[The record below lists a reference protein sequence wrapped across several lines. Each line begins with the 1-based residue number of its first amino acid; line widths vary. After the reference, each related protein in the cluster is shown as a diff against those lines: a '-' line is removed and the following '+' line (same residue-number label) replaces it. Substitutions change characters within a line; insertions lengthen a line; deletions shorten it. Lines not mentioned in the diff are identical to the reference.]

1 MLGVTFF
8 SGPNLGARSGA
19 HALAVSGHNRCASH
33 HTATACDGGRVVWS
47 NVGNVA
53 AIGHGAPLR
62 ACEGTAGTLARCLR
76 SWLGCG
82 YTAPSPPTKPMRCRL
97 AGVSKP
103 RSRFW
108 YAFLTAPRNNNPPP
122 LLRPLR
128 WSFSRRGLAT
138 CRPSS
143 SCHLLRRV
151 AHVRVCAAYSQWSS
165 VSREHPPRRL
175 ARQTSPAAAVTSPRI
190 VINYKKNRILCGLRL
205 VLGLFLALLLVIF
218 KNRKTP
224 RFDACQKR
232 WRCVPGSTV
241 TEC

>member
-1 MLGVTFF
+1 MRGVTFF
-8 SGPNLGARSGA
+8 FGAEPGGQVGRARAGRVGPFPLRI
-19 HALAVSGHNRCASH
+19 ASH
-33 HTATACDGGRVVWS
+33 GHRMRLRPRWLS

-53 AIGHGAPLR
+53 ATWNGAPLR

-76 SWLGCG
+76 SWIGCG
-82 YTAPSPPTKPMRCRL
+82 YTAPSPPAMPMRRRL

-108 YAFLTAPRNNNPPP
+108 YASLTAPRNDSPPP

-128 WSFSRRGLAT
+128 RSLSARGFAT
-138 CRPSS
+138 CRPGS

-190 VINYKKNRILCGLRL
+190 TI
-205 VLGLFLALLLVIF
+205 
-218 KNRKTP
+218 
-224 RFDACQKR
+224 
-232 WRCVPGSTV
+232 
-241 TEC
+241 

>member
-1 MLGVTFF
+1 L
-8 SGPNLGARSGA
+8 GPNLGARSGA
-19 HALAVSGHNRCASH
+19 HALAVSVCYRCASH
-33 HTATACDGGRVVWS
+33 RTATACDGGRVVRS
-47 NVGNVA
+47 NAGNVA

-82 YTAPSPPTKPMRCRL
+82 YTAPSPPAMQMRCRL

-103 RSRFW
+103 RSRIW
-108 YAFLTAPRNNNPPP
+108 YASLTAPRNDSPPP

-128 WSFSRRGLAT
+128 RSLSARGFAT

-165 VSREHPPRRL
+165 VSGEHPPRRL

-190 VINYKKNRILCGLRL
+190 VINYKKNRYLCGLRL
-205 VLGLFLALLLVIF
+205 VLGLFLRVLLVIF
-218 KNRKTP
+218 RNRKTP
-224 RFDACQKR
+224 RFVACSKNR
-232 WRCVPGSTV
+232 GALPVKP
-241 TEC
+241 

>member
-1 MLGVTFF
+1 L
-8 SGPNLGARSGA
+8 
-19 HALAVSGHNRCASH
+19 
-33 HTATACDGGRVVWS
+33 S

-82 YTAPSPPTKPMRCRL
+82 YTAPSPPTMPMRCRL

-103 RSRFW
+103 RSRIW
-108 YAFLTAPRNNNPPP
+108 YAFLTAPRNDSPPP

-128 WSFSRRGLAT
+128 RSLSARGFAA

-190 VINYKKNRILCGLRL
+190 AINYKKKRILCGLRL
-205 VLGLFLALLLVIF
+205 VLGLFLRVLLVIF
-218 KNRKTP
+218 ENRKTP

>member
-1 MLGVTFF
+1 M
-8 SGPNLGARSGA
+8 RS
-19 HALAVSGHNRCASH
+19 
-33 HTATACDGGRVVWS
+33 
-47 NVGNVA
+47 
-53 AIGHGAPLR
+53 
-62 ACEGTAGTLARCLR
+62 CEGTAGTLARCLR

-103 RSRFW
+103 RSRIW
-108 YAFLTAPRNNNPPP
+108 YAFLTAPRNNNPLP

-128 WSFSRRGLAT
+128 WSLSRRGLAT
-138 CRPSS
+138 CRPGS

-190 VINYKKNRILCGLRL
+190 TIKYKKNRILCGLSL
-205 VLGLFLALLLVIF
+205 VLGLFLRDLLVIF
-218 KNRKTP
+218 ENRKTP

>member
-1 MLGVTFF
+1 MRLR
-8 SGPNLGARSGA
+8 PRWL
-19 HALAVSGHNRCASH
+19 
-33 HTATACDGGRVVWS
+33 S

-53 AIGHGAPLR
+53 ATWNGAPLR

-76 SWLGCG
+76 SWIGCG
-82 YTAPSPPTKPMRCRL
+82 YTAPSPPAKPMRCRL

-108 YAFLTAPRNNNPPP
+108 YASLTAPRNDSPPP

-128 WSFSRRGLAT
+128 RSLSARGFAT
-138 CRPSS
+138 CRPGS

-190 VINYKKNRILCGLRL
+190 TINYKKNRILCGLRL
-205 VLGLFLALLLVIF
+205 VLGLFLVLLLVIF
-218 KNRKTP
+218 KYRKTP
-224 RFDACQKR
+224 RFDACQKIAVR
-232 WRCVPGSTV
+232 SWLNRNGVLNL
-241 TEC
+241 ELF